1 MKYFKNEAGNF
12 VDILEHCI
20 EEVKSNKDLK
30 IYISTDS
37 QNYGAKTVYATVIV
51 FRYGL
56 RGAHYIYNK
65 QRIPRIK
72 DTFSRLYKE
81 GELTIECAE
90 YIQNNTA
97 IRVHAVEF
105 DYNNKKKT
113 ASSSLVPVLVGWA
126 QSLGYTALAKPDE
139 LIAAKA
145 ADHIARNK

>member
-1 MKYFKNEAGNF
+1 MIKYFKLEDSTLVNL
-12 VDILEHCI
+12 LEHVI
-20 EEVKSNKDLK
+20 EQVRDNSDTK
-30 IYISTDS
+30 ISIATDS
-37 QNYGAKTVYATVIV
+37 QNYGSKTVYATVVV

-65 QRIPRIK
+65 IRVPRIK

-81 GELTIECAE
+81 GELTMECAE

-113 ASSSLVPVLVGWA
+113 VSSSLVPVLVGWA
-126 QSLGYTALAKPDE
+126 NSLGYNALAKPDE

-145 ADHIARNK
+145 ADHLCRH